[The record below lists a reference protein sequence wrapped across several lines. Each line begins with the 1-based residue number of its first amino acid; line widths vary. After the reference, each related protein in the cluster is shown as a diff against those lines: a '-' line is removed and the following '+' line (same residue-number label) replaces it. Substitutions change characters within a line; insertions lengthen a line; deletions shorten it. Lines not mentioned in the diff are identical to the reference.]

1 MIRAGEED
9 VMRTSITRL
18 GAGMGMALLLV
29 TAAGAD
35 EKDISLN
42 EVPKAVVDAVK
53 ARFAGAE
60 MTGAAQEMDDGK
72 LVYEVSLKH
81 EGQTIDVLATPE
93 GRLFLIEAAIATQD
107 LPGPVVATLEAK
119 YPKATYKKVEKL
131 IEVEGKE
138 EKLTH
143 YEVRLVT
150 AGSKGREVKLTPAG
164 AVVDEE

>member
-1 MIRAGEED
+1 
-9 VMRTSITRL
+9 MRTAITWL

-29 TAAGAD
+29 AGVDAD

-42 EVPKAVVDAVK
+42 EVPKPVVDAVK
-53 ARFAGAE
+53 ARFGGAQ
-60 MTGAAQEMDDGK
+60 MTGAARETDGDK

-81 EGQTIDVLATPE
+81 EGQTVEVMTTPE
-93 GRLFLIEAAIATQD
+93 GKLFLIETAIATRD
-107 LPGPVVATLEAK
+107 LPAPVVTTLEAK

-131 IEVEGKE
+131 IEVEGTE

-150 AGSKGREVKLTPAG
+150 AGNKGREVKLTPAG
-164 AVVDEE
+164 TIVDEE